1 MAVSITIT
9 IQDNAKA
16 ARIGDALAARH
27 GYTGLKPNGTAETK
41 MEFVQRIT
49 IRQWR
54 QEVIAYEESISNTT
68 FETNKRNAALTI
80 ATDIEGIIIT

>member
-16 ARIGDALAARH
+16 ARVGDALAARH
-27 GYTGLKPNGTAETK
+27 GYTGVDPQGNAETK
-41 MEFVQRIT
+41 MQFVQRTT

-54 QEVIAYEESISNTT
+54 QEVIAYEESISNNT
-68 FETNKRNAALTI
+68 FETDKRNAGI
-80 ATDIEGIIIT
+80 AIAADVEIIIIT